1 MLYLF
6 FLFVS
11 RVLSAHAYL
20 EENIALLNTNSQIA
34 VSTSCTVYSHSN
46 GTRIL
51 LHDKTQLF
59 NVAER
64 DKVESSV
71 EPDRFHTHV
80 WSDIVV
86 VNNDCDLIIFGFPA
100 ENRVALWRPYNMS
113 ITYIVPI
120 GGGSNP
126 TYSSG
131 SNNGTIKNVSLP
143 VQVGQPVKRF
153 GFSLDVQGQ
162 SWVVGAPG
170 AKTNELGDNGSP
182 GYAFVFEGD
191 ELHSCK
197 SMYEM
202 SCYPEKTGCVSG
214 IEAFVNYY
222 GKLKS
227 PWATMFIPE
236 YGEVKWKNSYADSN
250 QLDIT
255 DVAKAQKLC
264 LPMEIPYY
272 KGGKMNQEEY
282 DQHREVF
289 QQFGYA
295 VALSGALHEP
305 GSALYISAPG
315 DTSRFMENNAGDNY
329 GRVYMWDN
337 VIWPIDPLSD
347 QQHYVTWW
355 QPNTFTPLQL
365 PLELATYQ
373 AFGRD
378 IAASRNTL
386 AISAYPLYEDT
397 NNPFIILYT
406 CNPEP
411 DTLSNCK
418 ETGGISI
425 DDIRGNPL
433 SYLDADQ
440 ITYLDGKPSDY
451 VPVPPDDFQNAFIG
465 NNIGIVGSNVI
476 VADPQNNNVYRFSN
490 EGEWRELHKLKTEN
504 TAKTSFATNSEH
516 WVAETG
522 EKKLTHY
529 WSCPPGHTGPR
540 HQCIPA
546 QHAYY
551 SDDGWELYSYP
562 CVRNFTTTETGRWY
576 CDPWSPPL
584 VLGPTWDQTV
594 LIMAIVISTTVA
606 CCILVGV
613 WQFTVPRKYES
624 VLTYDPSFSGV
635 DDIVF

>member
-6 FLFVS
+6 LLLVY
-11 RVLSAHAYL
+11 VHAYL
-20 EENIALLNTNSQIA
+20 EEQISISEDSRLSA
-34 VSTSCTVYSHSN
+34 VSTNCTVYSNSN
-46 GTRIL
+46 GTQLL
-51 LHDKTQLF
+51 LHDSTQLF
-59 NVAER
+59 NVPER
-64 DKVESSV
+64 EKEDIYFN
-71 EPDRFHTHV
+71 RFHTNV
-80 WSDIVV
+80 SSEIVV
-86 VNNDCDLIIFGFPA
+86 VNNDCDLILFGFP
-100 ENRVALWRPYNMS
+100 EQNRVALWRPYNNS
-113 ITYIVPI
+113 ITYIVPKDSQHQHFTDNVI
-120 GGGSNP
+120 EIPISN
-126 TYSSG
+126 T
-131 SNNGTIKNVSLP
+131 
-143 VQVGQPVKRF
+143 VKRF
-153 GFSLDVQGQ
+153 GFSLDIQGQ

-170 AKTNELGDNGSP
+170 RKTDKLGDNGSP
-182 GYAFVFEGD
+182 GYAFVFEGNK
-191 ELHSCK
+191 LHSCK

-227 PWATMFIPE
+227 PWAKMLVPD
-236 YGEVKWKNSYADSN
+236 YGSVNWKYNYTDSK

-272 KGGKMNQEEY
+272 KGGKMDQQEY
-282 DQHREVF
+282 DHHREVF

-315 DTSRFMENNAGDNY
+315 DTSRFMENNDGDNY

-337 VIWPIDPLSD
+337 VIWPIDSLSD
-347 QQHYVTWW
+347 VTWW
-355 QPNTFTPLQL
+355 QPNAFTPLQL

-397 NNPFIILYT
+397 KNPFIVLYT
-406 CNPEP
+406 CSEA
-411 DTLSNCK
+411 TLSNCK

-440 ITYLDGKPSDY
+440 ITYLDGKTSDY

-476 VADPQNNNVYRFSN
+476 VADPQNNNVYRFSTD
-490 EGEWRELHKLKTEN
+490 GEWRELHKLKTEHS
-504 TAKTSFATNSEH
+504 AKTSFTTNSEH

-522 EKKLTHY
+522 ENKLTHY

-562 CVRNFTTTETGRWY
+562 CIRNYTTTETGRWY
-576 CDPWSPPL
+576 CDPWSVPVVP
-584 VLGPTWDQTV
+584 GPTWAETV
-594 LIMAIVISTTVA
+594 LIMAIVISTTVM

-613 WQFTVPRKYES
+613 WQYTVPLTYES
-624 VLTYDPSFSGV
+624 VLTYDPSFAGV